1 MLVFIG
7 LPIVLY
13 VECLLHS
20 LDGVGGDP
28 CYLGCVPDGLPSLEV
43 PDYRPVLCLQ
53 LFLGLDT

>member
-7 LPIVLY
+7 
-13 VECLLHS
+13 LLHS

-53 LFLGLDT
+53 LFLGLGT

>member
-1 MLVFIG
+1 MLFFIG
-7 LPIVLY
+7 
-13 VECLLHS
+13 LLHS

-28 CYLGCVPDGLPSLEV
+28 CYLGCVPDGLPRLEV